1 MTSHSLPRIIQGG
14 MGVGVSNWRLA
25 KAVSR
30 LGHLGVVSGTALNLV
45 LVRRLQLGDPGGHM
59 LRALRHFPLPDVAA
73 RIAERFYV
81 PGGKKE
87 AEPFAPIPML
97 HIRMTSSQVELL
109 VASAFTEVFL
119 AKESHT
125 GLIGINLLEKI
136 QLPTLATLYGAML
149 AGVHYVLMGAGIP
162 NHIPGVLD
170 AFSQGEP
177 ASLRID
183 ASGEVQPEILFNPRN
198 FMGAS
203 PPDLTRP
210 RFIPVISSATLALT
224 LARKANGMVD
234 GFIVEGTS
242 AGGHNAPPRGP
253 MQLSCK
259 GEPVYGIRDHADL
272 QKIRSLGLPF
282 WLAGSYGG
290 PGKLEE
296 ALHLGASGIQ
306 VGTAFAF
313 CEESGITPEL
323 KRLVLEKVREGTIEV
338 FTDPA
343 ASPTGFP
350 FKVVRAGDSNLD
362 QRERRTC
369 DLGVLREA
377 YLRQDQSIGY
387 RCPSEPLQDYVRK
400 GGNVGNTTGRKCVCN
415 GLLATIGLGQSLS
428 NGQLE
433 PPLITAGD
441 SLADI
446 APYLLRKSLN
456 YNAADVIRML
466 SESSPVKNERL
477 LLHS

>member
-1 MTSHSLPRIIQGG
+1 
-14 MGVGVSNWRLA
+14 
-25 KAVSR
+25 
-30 LGHLGVVSGTALNLV
+30 
-45 LVRRLQLGDPGGHM
+45 
-59 LRALRHFPLPDVAA
+59 
-73 RIAERFYV
+73 
-81 PGGKKE
+81 
-87 AEPFAPIPML
+87 
-97 HIRMTSSQVELL
+97 
-109 VASAFTEVFL
+109 
-119 AKESHT
+119 
-125 GLIGINLLEKI
+125 
-136 QLPTLATLYGAML
+136 
-149 AGVHYVLMGAGIP
+149 
-162 NHIPGVLD
+162 
-170 AFSQGEP
+170 
-177 ASLRID
+177 
-183 ASGEVQPEILFNPRN
+183 
-198 FMGAS
+198 
-203 PPDLTRP
+203 
-210 RFIPVISSATLALT
+210 
-224 LARKANGMVD
+224 
-234 GFIVEGTS
+234 
-242 AGGHNAPPRGP
+242 

-282 WLAGSYGG
+282 WLAGSYGA